1 MIGIPW
7 KTKGRDR
14 DGIDCVGLA
23 ILAQK
28 ELYGREYAFP
38 FDYDPETGDERV
50 LLDWLKY
57 IAYEVD
63 VPHDGDLV
71 VYRMTGTDGV
81 VRHHIGTVVDGA
93 LLHIYPGK
101 SSRKVKFR
109 MKRIYKIY
117 RAREVE
123 TCRERQ

>member
-23 ILAQK
+23 LLAQK
-28 ELYGREYAFP
+28 ELFGREYEFP
-38 FDYDPETGDERV
+38 FDYDPETGDEKI
-50 LLDWLKY
+50 LLDWLED
-57 IAYEVD
+57 IADEAD
-63 VPHDGDLV
+63 IPQNGDLV
-71 VYRMTGTDGV
+71 IYRMPGIDGV
-81 VRHHIGTVVDGA
+81 VIHHIGTVVDDA

-101 SSRKVKFR
+101 SSRKVKL
-109 MKRIYKIY
+109 MMCRIYKIY

>member
-14 DGIDCVGLA
+14 SGIDCVGLA
-23 ILAQK
+23 LLAQK
-28 ELYGREYAFP
+28 ELFGREYEFP
-38 FDYDPETGDERV
+38 FDYDPETGDENI
-50 LLDWLKY
+50 LLDWLEY
-57 IAYEVD
+57 IADEAD
-63 VPHDGDLV
+63 IPQNGDLV
-71 VYRMTGTDGV
+71 IYRMPGIDGIV
-81 VRHHIGTVVDGA
+81 KHHIGTVVGGA

-101 SSRKVKFR
+101 SSRKVKIR

-117 RAREVE
+117 RAKEVE

>member
-23 ILAQK
+23 LLAQR

-50 LLDWLKY
+50 LLDWLDG
-57 IAYEVD
+57 IADEAD
-63 VPHDGDLV
+63 VPQNGDLV
-71 VYRMTGTDGV
+71 IYRLAGTEK
-81 VRHHIGTVVDGA
+81 HHIGTVVDEA

-101 SSRKVKFR
+101 SSRKVR
-109 MKRIYKIY
+109 LPMKRICKIY
-117 RAREVE
+117 RAREVGS
-123 TCRERQ
+123 CREPR

>member
-23 ILAQK
+23 LLAQK
-28 ELYGREYAFP
+28 ELFGREYEFP
-38 FDYDPETGDERV
+38 FDYDPETGDENI
-50 LLDWLKY
+50 LLGWMSS
-57 IAYEVD
+57 IADEVNTARE
-63 VPHDGDLV
+63 GDLV
-71 VYRMTGTDGV
+71 IYRLPGIDGV
-81 VRHHIGTVVDGA
+81 VRHHIGTVVDDA

-109 MKRIYKIY
+109 MKRIHKIY
-117 RAREVE
+117 RAREVGS
-123 TCRERQ
+123 CRERQ

>member
-7 KTKGRDR
+7 KAKGRDHN
-14 DGIDCVGLA
+14 GIDCVGLA

-28 ELYGREYAFP
+28 ELFGREFSFP

-50 LLDWLKY
+50 LLVWLED
-57 IAYEVD
+57 IADEAD

-71 VYRMTGTDGV
+71 IYRLPGADGV
-81 VRHHIGTVVDGA
+81 VRHHIGTVVDEA

-101 SSRKVKFR
+101 TSRKVKFR
-109 MKRIYKIY
+109 MKALPISLCP
-117 RAREVE
+117 V
-123 TCRERQ
+123 T

>member
-7 KTKGRDR
+7 LAKGRDR
-14 DGIDCVGLA
+14 SGIDCVGLA
-23 ILAQK
+23 LLAQR

-50 LLDWLKY
+50 LLDWLDC
-57 IAYEVD
+57 IADEAD
-63 VPHDGDLV
+63 APRDGDLV
-71 VYRMTGTDGV
+71 VYRMPGADGV
-81 VRHHIGTVVDGA
+81 TRHHIGTVVDEA

-101 SSRKVKFR
+101 TSRKVKIR

-123 TCRERQ
+123 ICRERQ

>member
-14 DGIDCVGLA
+14 SGIDCVGLA
-23 ILAQK
+23 LLAQK
-28 ELYGREYAFP
+28 ELFGREYEFP
-38 FDYDPETGDERV
+38 FDYDPETGDENI
-50 LLDWLKY
+50 LLGWMSS
-57 IAYEVD
+57 IADEVNTARE
-63 VPHDGDLV
+63 GDLV
-71 VYRMTGTDGV
+71 IYRLPGIDGV
-81 VRHHIGTVVDGA
+81 VRHHIGTVVDDA

-101 SSRKVKFR
+101 SSRKVKIR

-117 RAREVE
+117 RAKEVE

>member
-23 ILAQK
+23 LLAQK
-28 ELYGREYAFP
+28 ELYGREYDFP

-50 LLDWLKY
+50 LLDWLED
-57 IAYEVD
+57 IADEAD

-71 VYRMTGTDGV
+71 IYRLPGADGV
-81 VRHHIGTVVDGA
+81 VRHHIGTVVDEA

-109 MKRIYKIY
+109 MKRIHKIY
-117 RAREVE
+117 RAREVGS
-123 TCRERQ
+123 CREPR